1 MSFEFVV
8 TVKGVLQMRGNLTQ
22 ASAFLVERF
31 GSLEDGMNAGA
42 KILPEW
48 LTFPPK
54 RPVSP
59 FPPASSPAPPW
70 LQGPPRI

>member
-22 ASAFLVERF
+22 ATAFLVERF
-31 GSLEDGMNAGA
+31 GSLEEGMDSGA
-42 KILPEW
+42 RILPEW

-54 RPVSP
+54 RSVSP
-59 FPPASSPAPPW
+59 FPTTSLHAPSW
-70 LQGPPRI
+70 HQGRPRI